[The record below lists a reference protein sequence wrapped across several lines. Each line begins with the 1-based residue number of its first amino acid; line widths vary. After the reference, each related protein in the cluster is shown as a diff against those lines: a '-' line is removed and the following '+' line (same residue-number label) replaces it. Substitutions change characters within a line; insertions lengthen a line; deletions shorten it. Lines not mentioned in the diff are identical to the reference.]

1 MQTEHDRVQELLAA
15 RALRA
20 MPDEEYEAAEPSI
33 QAHVRTC
40 AECAAALQDFDMVA
54 AELAL
59 ATPSLR
65 PPASLAHRIQ
75 RGLGPGRR
83 TRRIGT
89 VAAAA
94 VVVLAMGLGAWSV
107 HLTGR
112 ISRAERQQAQTAE
125 LISAVTVPDSKI
137 VQLSPTRAAGAP
149 AVAAVYVPAR
159 ARLYLVGN
167 MPAPGS
173 NRVYQV
179 WLRHQGQFASGG
191 IFTPGP
197 RGLVLVQV
205 EAPGTR
211 LDHVLITE
219 EAGEGGTRPSAVKVA
234 ESDL

>member
-1 MQTEHDRVQELLAA
+1 METEHDRVQELLAA

-20 MPDEEYEAAEPSI
+20 LPDEEYEAAEPGV

-40 AECAAALQDFDMVA
+40 AECASALDDFETVA

-65 PPASLAHRIQ
+65 PPAALEHRIR
-75 RGLGPGRR
+75 RGLGTGGR

-89 VAAAA
+89 VAAA
-94 VVVLAMGLGAWSV
+94 VVVLAMGLGAWSL

-112 ISRAERQQAQTAE
+112 ISRAEQQQAQTAE

-137 VQLSPTRAAGAP
+137 VQLSPTRAVNPP

-167 MPAPGS
+167 MAAPGS
-173 NRVYQV
+173 DRVYQV

-191 IFTPGP
+191 TFTPGP

-205 EAPGTR
+205 VAPGTQ

-219 EAGEGGTRPSAVKVA
+219 EPGEGSARPSTVKVA

>member
-20 MPDEEYEAAEPSI
+20 LPDEEYEAAEPRV
-33 QAHVRTC
+33 QAHIRAC
-40 AECAAALQDFDMVA
+40 AECASALEDFETVA

-65 PPASLAHRIQ
+65 PPVALAHRIR
-75 RGLGPGRR
+75 RGLGTDGR

-89 VAAAA
+89 VAAAT
-94 VVVLAMGLGAWSV
+94 VVVLAMGLGAWSI

-112 ISRAERQQAQTAE
+112 ISRAEQQQAQTAE
-125 LISAVTVPDSKI
+125 LISAVTVPESKI
-137 VQLSPTRAAGAP
+137 VQLSPTRAVNAP

-167 MPAPGS
+167 MPAPS
-173 NRVYQV
+173 SDRVYQV
-179 WLRHQGQFASGG
+179 WLRHQGHFASGG

-197 RGLVLVQV
+197 RGLVMVQV
-205 EAPGTR
+205 VAPGSQ

-219 EAGEGGTRPSAVKVA
+219 ERGEGSARPSMVKVA